1 MNYGDLVP
9 LPKLVSC
16 IMYYVCC
23 IMYYVCICMSVW
35 YPCMYFFI
43 IIVYHFTFP
52 LNFLHVRLM
61 IFNCAL

>member
-16 IMYYVCC
+16 IHCMYNVCC
-23 IMYYVCICMSVW
+23 MCMYVW
-35 YPCMYFFI
+35 YLYMYFFH
-43 IIVYHFTFP
+43 YYSLSFTF
-52 LNFLHVRLM
+52 LVNFLHVRLM

>member
-16 IMYYVCC
+16 IHCMYNVCC
-23 IMYYVCICMSVW
+23 MCMSVW

-43 IIVYHFTFP
+43 IIVYHF
-52 LNFLHVRLM
+52 LHFLHVRLM
-61 IFNCAL
+61 IFNCVLAVISVQ